1 MFVIEPLRRMTDRA
15 TYGHVFLRIK
25 HHGDATHRLHFRK
38 IASFEIEQFVRI
50 AWSPA
55 IEMQVNAR
63 NAPFTF
69 IAVRP

>member
-1 MFVIEPLRRMTDRA
+1 
-15 TYGHVFLRIK
+15 LRIK